1 MMWGENTHALDNTE
15 ADEDVLIRA
24 DKQLKLKRQHVWQR
38 WRSEYI
44 HSLMEQHRVNKIPSD
59 YPYVGEVVLVVGDER
74 NKAEWRKAKVV
85 CHIRGRDGVVRGVV
99 LLSKGHHIERPLNLV
114 CPLEIRSS
122 AGAHKEPRAVKNIQ
136 RRAPSE
142 RRAAKEAQ
150 RNIRSQLSEL
160 EEL

>member
-1 MMWGENTHALDNTE
+1 MNRKPA
-15 ADEDVLIRA
+15 
-24 DKQLKLKRQHVWQR
+24 
-38 WRSEYI
+38 
-44 HSLMEQHRVNKIPSD
+44 D
-59 YPYVGEVVLVVGDER
+59 YPDVGEVVLVVGDEW
-74 NKAEWRKAKVV
+74 NKAQWRKAKVV
-85 CHIRGRDGVVRGVV
+85 RHLRGRDGVVRGVV

-122 AGAHKEPRAVKNIQ
+122 VGVDEDPQAVEVEDVPW
-136 RRAPSE
+136 RAPSE